1 MAISTEI
8 HNCQSLL
15 STKGN
20 TGKLH
25 SPAAKLRDDGG
36 RRARNSVR
44 IRVIGAY
51 KETLPSRHSNTDVHL
66 DSENFWLHVQNLY
79 KLGVI
84 FQKYW
89 KVSVYGLFPQK
100 NPSRTVKQAFYN
112 FNRYLIFN
120 YRLWVINK

>member
-36 RRARNSVR
+36 RGARNSVR
-44 IRVIGAY
+44 TRVMDAY
-51 KETLPSRHSNTDVHL
+51 KETLPSRHRNTDVHI
-66 DSENFWLHVQNLY
+66 DSQNLRLRGQNLY

-84 FQKYW
+84 FQKYC
-89 KVSVYGLFPQK
+89 KVLVYGLFSSQESK
-100 NPSRTVKQAFYN
+100 EDCQASF
-112 FNRYLIFN
+112 L
-120 YRLWVINK
+120 